1 MSSLF
6 VLSKYW
12 RGSAL
17 LSHVFI
23 TVHERETQGKS
34 GLYHELN
41 MCVFSNSL
49 FYLSEVIFSE
59 AEIVAYIDFSFILGL
74 AYCGLLINIIYAEND
89 TAK

>member
-1 MSSLF
+1 
-6 VLSKYW
+6 
-12 RGSAL
+12 
-17 LSHVFI
+17 
-23 TVHERETQGKS
+23 
-34 GLYHELN
+34 

-74 AYCGLLINIIYAEND
+74 VYCVLLINIIYAEND